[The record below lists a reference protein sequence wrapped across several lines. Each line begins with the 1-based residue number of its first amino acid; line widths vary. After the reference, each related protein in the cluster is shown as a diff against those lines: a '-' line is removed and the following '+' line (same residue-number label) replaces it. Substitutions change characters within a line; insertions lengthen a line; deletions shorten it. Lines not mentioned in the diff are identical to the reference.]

1 MDLKK
6 LKEYVTKIHTGTDAS
21 IKNKS
26 VVKTS
31 LNTMRKNFTRQSK
44 PKKFTRKNIMRKNIL
59 KSMSFL
65 EESSFIW

>member
-44 PKKFTRKNIMRKNIL
+44 PKNLREKI
-59 KSMSFL
+59 S
-65 EESSFIW
+65 

>member
-26 VVKTS
+26 VVKTA
-31 LNTMRKNFTRQSK
+31 LNTMRKKLHEAKQAE
-44 PKKFTRKNIMRKNIL
+44 KFTRKNIMRK
-59 KSMSFL
+59 KYP
-65 EESSFIW
+65 

>member
-26 VVKTS
+26 GTKTA
-31 LNTMRKNFTRQSK
+31 L
-44 PKKFTRKNIMRKNIL
+44 NIMRKN
-59 KSMSFL
+59 
-65 EESSFIW
+65 FIEQNRQKNLREKIS